1 MRKLALLLPLLA
13 ASTFAASS
21 LQTLGA
27 RSAHHQLRLERQP
40 SPERVTYN
48 VIVDDLDSG
57 ANLMNARVDGKPGQP
72 VDVTSALGT
81 KQVRVHIADTAHFF
95 TATVNVIEG
104 TKIIDE
110 FRTWWQLEPREA
122 GTPAAAS
129 VVPTTYREVDGGPPP
144 RVRGGGKGP
153 ITL

>member
-1 MRKLALLLPLLA
+1 MRKMALLLLPLLA
-13 ASTFAASS
+13 ASTFAATS

-57 ANLMNARVDGKPGQP
+57 ANLMNSRVDGKPGEAL
-72 VDVTSALGT
+72 DVASSMGT
-81 KQVRVHIADTAHFF
+81 KQVRVHLADTPHFF

-110 FRTWWQLEPREA
+110 FRTWWQLEPR
-122 GTPAAAS
+122 
-129 VVPTTYREVDGGPPP
+129 
-144 RVRGGGKGP
+144 
-153 ITL
+153 